1 MVAPTTAAGIV
12 ARGVTR
18 RFGSKLALEPVDLDA
33 RPGEITG
40 LLGPNGSG
48 KSTLMRCLV
57 GITRA
62 DGGEVSVA
70 GVTLAGD
77 GLAVRKVCAYA
88 PGELS
93 LFGELRAD
101 EHLAWLVRGRPR
113 DTLER
118 ARSIARELELPLAA
132 RVRTFSHGMKRQL
145 LFAATMAPRVP
156 VRILDEASE
165 GLDPHKRGA
174 LVAVLERDAR
184 AGTTILLSSH
194 HLGEVD
200 RACKELV
207 FLHRGKVIYRG
218 SSVDVRARASHRVRV
233 LFQDDAERARFEAR
247 AQSLPASRRHALGS
261 ALIFEYEG
269 DDPRPFLAALA
280 TLPDAPAPRA
290 LDYGELSLEE
300 LYRDL
305 YGVEA
310 C

>member
-1 MVAPTTAAGIV
+1 MNAPGGIR
-12 ARGVTR
+12 ARGLTR
-18 RFGSKLALEPVDLDA
+18 RFGANVALAPVDLDT

-62 DGGEVSVA
+62 DAGEVEIA
-70 GVTLAGD
+70 GVRLAGD
-77 GLAVRKVCAYA
+77 GLAVRRVVAYA
-88 PGELS
+88 PGELG
-93 LFGELRAD
+93 LFSELRAD
-101 EHLAWLVRGRPR
+101 EHLSWLLRGRSR
-113 DTLER
+113 DALDR
-118 ARSIARELELPLAA
+118 ARSIAAELGLPLKQ

-145 LFAATMAPRVP
+145 LFAATLAPRVP

-165 GLDPHKRGA
+165 GLDPEKRGA
-174 LVAVLERDAR
+174 LVAILERDAR
-184 AGTTILLSSH
+184 EGTAILLSSH

-200 RACKELV
+200 RACREV
-207 FLHRGKVIYRG
+207 ICLHRGKVIFRG
-218 SSVDVRARASHRVRV
+218 SSDEIRARAAHRVRV
-233 LFQDDAERARFEAR
+233 VFRDVAERERFEPRAR
-247 AQSLPASRRHALGS
+247 DLPATSVLARGS
-261 ALIFEYEG
+261 ALVFEFAG

-290 LDYGELSLEE
+290 LDWGELSLED

-310 C
+310 V